1 MASHLMQ
8 FWLNVENGKRF
19 DLLDSHNRHE
29 KGLPVPY
36 GTSALLR
43 FANVGPFE
51 RYLIGI
57 YLQKN
62 SVFYQVQFAN
72 IVISEEASINILKT
86 DMKSFKRLRKRKK
99 HIRQKNLCSPS
110 QTCKFYFCWKDIEKI
125 NIGWSLIYFYS
136 LQSLFA

>member
-1 MASHLMQ
+1 M
-8 FWLNVENGKRF
+8 
-19 DLLDSHNRHE
+19 
-29 KGLPVPY
+29 PY

-57 YLQKN
+57 YLQKD

-110 QTCKFYFCWKDIEKI
+110 QTWKDIEKI
-125 NIGWSLIYFYS
+125 NIGWSLFYFYS